1 MPSKWKLVTKNAL
14 SNKNMKMEV
23 LKLILLG
30 YGYRFVLYPC
40 VKISNIKDYKA
51 EMRVLFGCKNVLLWY
66 MEIET

>member
-1 MPSKWKLVTKNAL
+1 
-14 SNKNMKMEV
+14 MKMEV